1 MENKRK
7 GEHMTKKQK
16 RRNYKK
22 NAVTRH
28 KLAQIEKMR
37 KKATENRESEEVIAR
52 KEANMRT
59 YYSLPA

>member
-16 RRNYKK
+16 KRAYKK
-22 NAVTRH
+22 NAVVQH
-28 KLAQIEKMR
+28 KLSQIETMR

-52 KEANMRT
+52 KETNMRA

>member
-1 MENKRK
+1 MENNRK

-16 RRNYKK
+16 RRAYKR
-22 NAVTRH
+22 NAVTQH
-28 KLAQIEKMR
+28 KLSQIETMK

-52 KEANMRT
+52 KEANMRA

>member
-1 MENKRK
+1 
-7 GEHMTKKQK
+7 MTKKQK

-22 NAVTRH
+22 NAVTRN

-37 KKATENRESEEVIAR
+37 KKATENHESEEVIAR

-59 YYSLPA
+59 YYSLSA

>member
-1 MENKRK
+1 
-7 GEHMTKKQK
+7 MTKKQK
-16 RRNYKK
+16 KRNYKK